1 VTRTS
6 QPLESE
12 YRFGNVLVDAD
23 RREVRVDGRLV
34 ELQPKAFDLLHYLIR
49 HRDRVVDREEL
60 MDALWPGLV
69 VTDDSLTQALRRV
82 RRVVGDDGTR
92 QAVIRTVQ
100 RRGFRFVATLD
111 PVLTRTPP
119 DARHARP
126 GEVEASTPPPAG
138 DAPAKPVAA
147 RPAAAGTSL
156 AVLPFLDLSPG
167 RDQRYF
173 CDGIAEELANALGR
187 VPGLRIAA
195 RTSAF
200 AFRDAAV
207 EAPEIARRLGVES
220 LVEGSVRRAGDQL
233 RVTAKLVD
241 ASGFQS
247 WAGTWNR
254 ALADVFAIQ
263 EEIAR
268 QVVDALQSRLASPGT
283 LAMRPIRGTTIEA
296 YDLYLRG
303 LGFLHKFGR
312 RSQRFALRM
321 FADAIDLDPG
331 YAPAWAG
338 IALSRLLLYIYS
350 EASEENRRGVIE
362 AAERAVALDPL
373 SAEAQVAAANAA
385 MLAGDVAAADAG
397 FRRAQELDPSLFQAW
412 YYQARSCA
420 SRGDHVRA
428 VELYERAAAVRPDD
442 YDALCLAAQ
451 SYTSLGRPEDARRAY
466 RRSLANAERALQLQ
480 PNDVRVIALCASSLI
495 ALGRPDEARRWVDR
509 ALALEPDEPYVN
521 YCAACTFGM
530 LGDID
535 RALDSLEQVGLEK
548 MANAS
553 WMDHDSSLDP
563 LRGHPRFEALRSR
576 AR

>member
-1 VTRTS
+1 MKRPAQEPQTG
-6 QPLESE
+6 
-12 YRFGNVLVDAD
+12 YRFGNVQLDVD
-23 RREVRVDGRLV
+23 RREISVDGQLV

-60 MDALWPGLV
+60 MDALWPGIV

-82 RRVVGDDGTR
+82 RRVIGDDGTR
-92 QAVIRTVQ
+92 QEVIRTIQ
-100 RRGFRFVATLD
+100 RRGFRFVAEMNAGQ
-111 PVLTRTPP
+111 P
-119 DARHARP
+119 
-126 GEVEASTPPPAG
+126 VEAPADPTVQQTEVVTSARREYGGSGQAVRAAPPN
-138 DAPAKPVAA
+138 
-147 RPAAAGTSL
+147 AGTSL
-156 AVLPFLDLSPG
+156 AVLPFLDLSPA

-200 AFRDAAV
+200 AFREAAI
-207 EAPEIARRLGVES
+207 EAPEIARRLGVDA
-220 LVEGSVRRAGDQL
+220 LVEGSVRRSGEQL

-241 ASGFQS
+241 AGGFQS
-247 WAGTWNR
+247 WTGTWDR

-268 QVVDALQSRLASPGT
+268 QVVEALGPRLAGPESV
-283 LAMRPIRGTTIEA
+283 AMRPVRGTSIEA

-303 LGFLHKFGR
+303 LGSLHKFGR

-321 FADAIDLDPG
+321 FGEAIELDPS

-338 IALSRLLLYIYS
+338 VAISHLLLYSYS
-350 EASEENRRGVIE
+350 EASEENRQGAID

-385 MLAGDVAAADAG
+385 MLSGDVAAADAG
-397 FRRAQELDPSLFQAW
+397 FRRAQALDPGLFQAW
-412 YYQARSCA
+412 YYHGRCCA
-420 SRGDHVRA
+420 SRGDHQRA

-442 YDALCLAAQ
+442 YDALILAAQ
-451 SYTSLGRPEDARRAY
+451 SYTSLGRTDDAHGAY
-466 RRSLANAERALQLQ
+466 LRSLANAERALQLQ
-480 PNDVRVIALCASSLI
+480 PDDVRVIALCASSHI
-495 ALGRPDEARRWVDR
+495 VVGRPDESRRWVER

-521 YCAACTFGM
+521 YCAACTFGL
-530 LGDID
+530 LGETD
-535 RALDSLEQVGLEK
+535 RALDCLERVGVEK
-548 MANAS
+548 MANAN

-563 LRGHPRFEALRSR
+563 LRGHPRFEALRKR

>member
-1 VTRTS
+1 VPS
-6 QPLESE
+6 GGSAPIQP
-12 YRFGNVLVDAD
+12 G
-23 RREVRVDGRLV
+23 
-34 ELQPKAFDLLHYLIR
+34 
-49 HRDRVVDREEL
+49 
-60 MDALWPGLV
+60 PG
-69 VTDDSLTQALRRV
+69 APP
-82 RRVVGDDGTR
+82 VGE
-92 QAVIRTVQ
+92 
-100 RRGFRFVATLD
+100 
-111 PVLTRTPP
+111 
-119 DARHARP
+119 RP
-126 GEVEASTPPPAG
+126 T
-138 DAPAKPVAA
+138 
-147 RPAAAGTSL
+147 AAGTSL

-207 EAPEIARRLGVES
+207 DAPEIARRLGVDS

-241 ASGFQS
+241 SGGFQS

-268 QVVDALQSRLASPGT
+268 QVVDALQSRLAGPGT
-283 LAMRPIRGTTIEA
+283 VTIRPVRGTSIEA

-321 FADAIDLDPG
+321 FADAIELDPR

-338 IALSRLLLYIYS
+338 VALSHLLLYIYS

-362 AAERAVALDPL
+362 AAERAVLLDPL
-373 SAEAQVAAANAA
+373 SAEAHVAAANAA
-385 MLAGDVAAADAG
+385 MLSGDAAAADAG

-412 YYQARSCA
+412 YYHARSCA
-420 SRGDHVRA
+420 SRGDHERA
-428 VELYERAAAVRPDD
+428 VQLYERAAAVRPED
-442 YDALCLAAQ
+442 YDALSLAAQ
-451 SYTSLGRPEDARRAY
+451 CYTSLGRPDDARRAY
-466 RRSLANAERALQLQ
+466 QRSFANAERALQLQ

-495 ALGRPDEARRWVDR
+495 ALEPDEARRWIER
-509 ALALEPDEPYVN
+509 ALALEPDEPYVH

-530 LGDID
+530 LGDVD
-535 RALDSLEQVGLEK
+535 RALDSLERVGLEK